1 MYLLIF
7 AFMLPAQ
14 FLDSI
19 QHTKGFD
26 SSQFSAIHTSA
37 EQITS
42 VRIHPFKKQ
51 SIQKIEPLFEQ
62 QVPWCEHGFYLIE
75 RPSFTLDPSF
85 HAGAYYVQEAS
96 SMFLWQILQQLF
108 HSNTQQKVLDVCA
121 APGGKSSLL
130 ASYFSNGLVVSNEVI
145 KSRAAILVENIT
157 KWGTPNVVVTNNN
170 PADFSNLQNFF
181 DAIVIDAPC
190 SGSGMFRKDAAAIN
204 EWSLEHVDMCCQ
216 RQKRIVA
223 NVLPALKNDGY
234 LVYSTCSYSKEENED
249 VLDWLTTEFHLET
262 VSINMNPDWGIV
274 ETESDTTKARGYR
287 FYPYNVKGEGFF
299 VAVLQKHSVTD
310 VIKLKHQH
318 IELPNKLELAS
329 IASLIDV
336 HKQFSIFKHAQQLRI
351 INPIFWDDLKI
362 LAAYLYIKKAGICL
376 GELKGKDL
384 VPHHEL
390 AVSTLNLSNIA
401 SISFSDEQALQFL
414 RKQDVNFECSVK
426 GWVLASYNGIGLGW
440 MKLMPNRYNN
450 YYPQEWRIL
459 KN

>member
-1 MYLLIF
+1 MHLPIF
-7 AFMLPAQ
+7 VVMLPAQ
-14 FLDSI
+14 FIDSI
-19 QHTKGFD
+19 QHTQGFD
-26 SSQFSAIHTSA
+26 SSQFSAIHASS

-51 SIQKIEPLFEQ
+51 SIQKIQPLFLNN
-62 QVPWCEHGFYLIE
+62 VPWCEHGFYLSE

-85 HAGAYYVQEAS
+85 HAGVYYVQEAS
-96 SMFLWQILQQLF
+96 SMFLWHIMQQLF
-108 HSNTQQKVLDVCA
+108 PTNTQQKILDVCA

-130 ASYFSNGLVVSNEVI
+130 ASYFSNGLVISNEVI

-157 KWGTPNVVVTNNN
+157 KWGTPNVVVTNND
-170 PADFSNLQNFF
+170 PADFTALHHFF

-190 SGSGMFRKDAAAIN
+190 SGSGMFRKDASAID
-204 EWSLEHVDMCCQ
+204 EWSLENVAICCQ

-234 LVYSTCSYSKEENED
+234 LIYSTCSYSKEENED
-249 VLDWLTTEFHLET
+249 VLDWLTTEFDLQS
-262 VSINMNPDWGIV
+262 VSIHINPEWGIV

-299 VAVLQKHSVTD
+299 VAILQKRFITD
-310 VIKLKHQH
+310 VVKLKFQN
-318 IELPNKLELAS
+318 IELPTKIELAS
-329 IASLIDV
+329 IAAFIAIDE
-336 HKQFSIFKHAQQLRI
+336 QLSIFKHAQQLRL
-351 INPIFWDDLKI
+351 INTSFLTDLKTV
-362 LAAYLYIKKAGICL
+362 AAYLYIKKAGVCL

-384 VPHHEL
+384 VPHHDL

-414 RKQDVNFECSVK
+414 RKQDVSFESAFK
-426 GWVLASYNGIGLGW
+426 GWVLATYNGIGLGW
-440 MKLMPNRYNN
+440 MKVMPNRYNN